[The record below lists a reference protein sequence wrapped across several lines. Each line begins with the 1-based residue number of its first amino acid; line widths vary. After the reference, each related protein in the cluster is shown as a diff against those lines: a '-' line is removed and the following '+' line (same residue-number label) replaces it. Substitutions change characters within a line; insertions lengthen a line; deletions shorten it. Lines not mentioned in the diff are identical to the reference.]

1 MVIYLS
7 IHLSINAT
15 HRFSILDLPGPLVAP
30 VAAYLVRHIHGTQV
44 YSIHICTPPNP
55 PALFLLSTK
64 ETGPTITPL
73 VLPNI
78 HLPYR
83 FLHTFRRHTDL
94 TIFIAR
100 FRAYLPP
107 ANKRL
112 IAGTPTRRTL
122 TSDREFTTYICVLA
136 ATRMRPRDFLLFRR
150 SASGYSFRPVPSIFF
165 LFPADPASAHGGL
178 GNGAA
183 MQTLLPVDTSRRRP
197 QVRYHPFHLMGLGTR
212 VSWSNRNFTGRNS
225 LN

>member
-1 MVIYLS
+1 MEPRSTAYIYAHPLTLRRS
-7 IHLSINAT
+7 SCSRQRRRGQRHPP
-15 HRFSILDLPGPLVAP
+15 RFAEHTPSLP
-30 VAAYLVRHIHGTQV
+30 I
-44 YSIHICTPPNP
+44 S
-55 PALFLLSTK
+55 
-64 ETGPTITPL
+64 
-73 VLPNI
+73 
-78 HLPYR
+78 
-83 FLHTFRRHTDL
+83 LHTFRRHTEL
-94 TIFIAR
+94 IIFIAR